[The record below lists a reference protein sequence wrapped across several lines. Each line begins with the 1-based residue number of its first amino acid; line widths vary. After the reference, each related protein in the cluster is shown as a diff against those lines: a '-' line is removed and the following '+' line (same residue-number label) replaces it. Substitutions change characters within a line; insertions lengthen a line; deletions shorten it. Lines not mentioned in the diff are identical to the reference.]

1 MILVKHIEAFEVEGP
16 VGEIAH
22 FEDRPCDYSTQ
33 PVFELERELVRGR
46 TFIRP
51 DGTTICIGTSKQ
63 AQEVL
68 GIQYEAWE
76 TMKDE
81 LGASRVLLYD
91 LRNLSAWGHL
101 KLFLK
106 KMLHPSP

>member
-1 MILVKHIEAFEVEGP
+1 MILIKHIEAFEVEGP

-22 FEDRPCDYSTQ
+22 FPDPETTRPI
-33 PVFELERELVRGR
+33 ERETVRGQ
-46 TFIRP
+46 TFSRP

-63 AQEVL
+63 AQEVI

-76 TMKDE
+76 AMKDE